1 MSWQAYIDSSL
12 LGSGHLDKAAILSG
26 DGSSTW
32 ATAAGFQ
39 VSPEEGKALAKT
51 LGGDTNAAYAEGF
64 HIGTERYVVT
74 KAEDRSLYGR
84 KGKEGAVVV
93 KTKQAIVI
101 GHYGEQH
108 VAGNA
113 ANVVERLADYL
124 IGLGY

>member
-1 MSWQAYIDSSL
+1 MSWQAYIDS
-12 LGSGHLDKAAILSG
+12 SGHLDKAAILSG
-26 DGSSTW
+26 L
-32 ATAAGFQ
+32 
-39 VSPEEGKALAKT
+39 PEEGKALAKT

-64 HIGTERYVVT
+64 HIGTERY
-74 KAEDRSLYGR
+74 
-84 KGKEGAVVV
+84 GKEGAVVV